1 MSTDASSQTM
11 STQRPRRVV
20 FGIHFSFFMSSLMV
34 NRPMGEYGADT
45 LRFVFIALH
54 DGQL

>member
-1 MSTDASSQTM
+1 MSTDVSSQTK
-11 STQRPRRVV
+11 STQRPLRFV
-20 FGIHFSFFMSSLMV
+20 FEIHFSFFMLSLMV

-45 LRFVFIALH
+45 LRFVFVTLH

>member
-1 MSTDASSQTM
+1 MSTDVSSQTK
-11 STQRPRRVV
+11 STQRPLRFV
-20 FGIHFSFFMSSLMV
+20 FGIHFSFMSSLMV

-45 LRFVFIALH
+45 LRFVFVTLH